1 MNQNNAIAE
10 EVDYSVD
17 GLYIDEDYDQRG
29 GIQHQNG
36 MQIMR
41 KPKFSAVRLK
51 HNESRS
57 QSGSVPRAV
66 THSVSHGAGVLL
78 GNLTQYQGGH
88 NNLINNQNQPREL
101 NDSKTFGNLK
111 SVYDMRVSHSNLGY
125 NGAGRPPK
133 AIKVT
138 KAKRMQSAMTRGHNK
153 TQQNMTMEQT
163 IATNS
168 HNQINGLKKPGV
180 EILRNMSSSYYPLAQ
195 TNSRVYEKNPV
206 RLSQTI

>member
-1 MNQNNAIAE
+1 
-10 EVDYSVD
+10 
-17 GLYIDEDYDQRG
+17 
-29 GIQHQNG
+29 
-36 MQIMR
+36 MR

-78 GNLTQYQGGH
+78 GNLTTYQGGH
-88 NNLINNQNQPREL
+88 NNLISNNNHNQLREL
-101 NDSKTFGNLK
+101 NDSKTSGNLK
-111 SVYDMRVSHSNLGY
+111 SVYDMRVSHSNLGH
-125 NGAGRPPK
+125 GAGRPPK

-153 TQQNMTMEQT
+153 TQHNMTMEQT

-168 HNQINGLKKPGV
+168 HNQINGLKRPG
-180 EILRNMSSSYYPLAQ
+180 
-195 TNSRVYEKNPV
+195 
-206 RLSQTI
+206 